1 MAGSVGTGKSS
12 ALRCLKIAL
21 EKINGIKG
29 DIHVIDAKA
38 MDKDALY
45 GTLDGT
51 TMEWEDG
58 VFTSILRV
66 VIEGAR

>member
-1 MAGSVGTGKSS
+1 M
-12 ALRCLKIAL
+12 KIAL
-21 EKINGIKG
+21 EKLNGIKG
-29 DIHVIDAKA
+29 DIHIIDAKA

-66 VIEGAR
+66 VVEGAR